1 MEISYWIFV
10 FSILLVFWVS
20 GSSSI
25 DNFHQ
30 PFPIVEPDPGH
41 TKLRLSREGLEAIS
55 RITTPISAV
64 AVIGPYRSGKS
75 FLLNQLLSL
84 SCDEGFGVGHMR
96 DTKTKGIWVWG
107 TPLEV
112 DIDGVRTSVF
122 YLDTEG
128 FESVGKSNV
137 YDDRIFALATVM
149 SSVLIYNL
157 PETHLK
163 SSYRI
168 AVYAL
173 GCGLEIREA
182 DISRLSFAVELA
194 EEFYGRVKGQDI
206 AFEPAKLL
214 WLIQRDFLQ
223 GKSVKEMVDEAL
235 RHVPN
240 SDGDKNID
248 QVNQIRD
255 SLAVMGDNSTA
266 FSLPQPHL
274 MRTKLCDL
282 KDDDLDPMYVKKRG
296 QLKELVASIIRPK
309 IVQGKYLNGKEFV
322 SFLEQILD
330 ALNKGEIPSTGSL
343 VEVFNKGILER
354 CLKLYSERMG
364 KLRLPM
370 PEQSLQDA
378 HERSREEAM
387 KAFEEQHFGRH
398 HAKKSADQLDEE
410 MKEVLTTLRG
420 HSPFLFIFI
429 NDNLSIHTFTFFLT
443 WDKNIDQVN
452 QIRDSLA
459 VMGDNST
466 AFSLPQVFKNVI
478 MTNEYQS
485 TRLCEAL
492 YTQCE
497 DRMDQLQVLR
507 LPTMAKFDAGLQ
519 QCNQSFEQECVG
531 PSKANYE
538 QRIMK
543 MLGKSRSL
551 FIKEYNQ
558 RLFNWLVAFSLVMVV
573 IGRFIIKFI
582 LVEMAAWILFIF
594 LETYTRMFW
603 SAESLYY
610 NPVWHFIV
618 SAWETIVY
626 SPILDLDRWAIPIA
640 CMAAL
645 GILYC
650 RCYGRRKHGSQWLLP
665 LYNHQKVFLS
675 TDGAVARAFGC
686 AASGGVARDHDG
698 NWIVG
703 FSRFLGYCSPF
714 EAEVWGILDEIL
726 ILLNKGY
733 RKISLLTDNLEIVQV
748 LSDLNLEDFGITV
761 LRRVRRI
768 MRAEGQWK
776 INHISRNRNLVA
788 DRLAKLSL
796 SWKSSLQVF
805 NEAPEEVI
813 ELLHGEK
820 GYDCFI

>member
-10 FSILLVFWVS
+10 FSIPLFFLVS

-157 PETHLK
+157 PET
-163 SSYRI
+163 
-168 AVYAL
+168 
-173 GCGLEIREA
+173 IREA

-410 MKEVLTTLRG
+410 MKEV
-420 HSPFLFIFI
+420 
-429 NDNLSIHTFTFFLT
+429 
-443 WDKNIDQVN
+443 
-452 QIRDSLA
+452 
-459 VMGDNST
+459 
-466 AFSLPQVFKNVI
+466 FKNVI

-492 YTQCE
+492 YTKCE

-573 IGRFIIKFI
+573 VGRFIIKFI

-665 LYNHQKVFLS
+665 LYNHQK
-675 TDGAVARAFGC
+675 
-686 AASGGVARDHDG
+686 GGSNRP
-698 NWIVG
+698 
-703 FSRFLGYCSPF
+703 R
-714 EAEVWGILDEIL
+714 
-726 ILLNKGY
+726 
-733 RKISLLTDNLEIVQV
+733 
-748 LSDLNLEDFGITV
+748 SD
-761 LRRVRRI
+761 
-768 MRAEGQWK
+768 
-776 INHISRNRNLVA
+776 
-788 DRLAKLSL
+788 
-796 SWKSSLQVF
+796 
-805 NEAPEEVI
+805 
-813 ELLHGEK
+813 
-820 GYDCFI
+820 